1 MKIILIILLILI
13 FILLINKKENYTYD
27 DKNKKSKTISDGIIE
42 GSDPLQGQLFDDV
55 IMYIGDRTL
64 QGELGL
70 EKCIKKCDG
79 MCVEYGM
86 TGDAFCFP
94 KNSDQKK
101 FTETIQSELKNKI
114 I

>member
-1 MKIILIILLILI
+1 MKIILIILLTLI
-13 FILLINKKENYTYD
+13 FILLIYKKENYTYD
-27 DKNKKSKTISDGIIE
+27 DNNKKSNKISDSIIE
-42 GSDPLQGQLFDDV
+42 GSDLLEGQLFDNV
-55 IMYIGDRTL
+55 IMYIGDKTV

-94 KNSDQKK
+94 KNSYEKK
-101 FTETIQSELKNKI
+101 FTKTIQSELKTKLI
-114 I
+114 